1 MIFDVSFRRDIT
13 TSKDDLFPSLFDITQ
28 EVIDNAEKLDRVHG
42 DGYSVKVATTKCNWP
57 PDVSGAAD
65 DWAKKMGAT
74 FAFTFELPPSHGGKY
89 RQYTRFA
96 PPPHFMLPWMSSW
109 LRAVE
114 VSYTL
119 VATGA
124 TFDEMLEGI
133 VVADGAD
140 KLGLE
145 VGFLGLLV
153 IWL

>member
-114 VSYTL
+114 VS
-119 VATGA
+119 
-124 TFDEMLEGI
+124 
-133 VVADGAD
+133 
-140 KLGLE
+140 LGCFF
-145 VGFLGLLV
+145 VFFTKFV
-153 IWL
+153 